1 MAAPH
6 LQLDPDLCRQRQHRF
21 LEVMAENEIDRVVI
35 TAQENIYYFT
45 GFRHHNLMTAALVME
60 ADGYCVL
67 SAPNKEP
74 EIAAV
79 DDVVVFEAQW
89 LSTLRQDQFV
99 DTSTALSA
107 VLDDQSAGRIGAD
120 CRTSGPYVLGV
131 IAGSAGV
138 NVAEVVDVEPAIW
151 DLRRKKDPDELAM
164 MKRAIDCTTAMYTRA
179 REIIQP
185 GICELDVYN
194 QLHAA
199 AVEVAGE
206 AITYLGNDYQCG
218 ERGGMPRERKT
229 QAGELYILDLGPA
242 YRGYFADNCR
252 TFSVDGNPTDDQI
265 SAWNT
270 ISEVLDMVA
279 ITVKPGLRCQDLF
292 EKASEMLG
300 ENSLGVFPHHLG
312 HGVGLSPHETPHLN
326 PNWDDEFREGD
337 VFTAEPGLYGES
349 LHAGIRLEQ
358 NYRVTADGVEIL
370 TPFPLDL

>member
-1 MAAPH
+1 
-6 LQLDPDLCRQRQHRF
+6 
-21 LEVMAENEIDRVVI
+21 
-35 TAQENIYYFT
+35 
-45 GFRHHNLMTAALVME
+45 MTAALVME

-138 NVAEVVDVEPAIW
+138 NVAEVIDVEPAIW

-185 GICELDVYN
+185 GICELEVYN

-218 ERGGMPRERKT
+218 ERGGMPRERKA

-312 HGVGLSPHETPHLN
+312 HGVGLYPHETPHLN

-349 LHAGIRLEQ
+349 LRAGIRLEQ
-358 NYRVTADGVEIL
+358 NYRVTSDGVEIL